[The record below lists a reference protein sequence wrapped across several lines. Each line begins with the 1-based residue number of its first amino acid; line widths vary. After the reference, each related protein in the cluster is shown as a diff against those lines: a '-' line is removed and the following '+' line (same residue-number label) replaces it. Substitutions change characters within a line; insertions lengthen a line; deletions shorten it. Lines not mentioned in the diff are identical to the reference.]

1 MKKTFTNRKLN
12 RAADTNMPGVHIP
25 VLLSETL
32 EQLDLKSGQV
42 VVDCTTNRA
51 GHAIEIAKR
60 IGKTGMLICI
70 DLDSSALAE
79 ARLKFSKLESLGSDI
94 PSIHFVQDNFRNIQ
108 SILNNLNIEKVDRVI
123 ADLGLSSQELD
134 VSGRGFTFMRDEPL
148 LMSFTSPVTDE
159 TLTAKDI
166 VNNWS
171 EKTIADILFHFS
183 DERYAYRIAKKIVEY
198 RASADIETTFQLVE
212 IINSAVP
219 AAYKTGK
226 TNSATKTFQALR
238 MAVNSEI
245 DSITELLNSLPDILK
260 IGGRASII
268 TFHSTEDRT
277 VKDIIRKLREKNIR
291 PLITKATKPSNEEL
305 EKNPRS
311 RSAQLRTYIH
321 HEN

>member
-1 MKKTFTNRKLN
+1 MKKTIRQSRKKT
-12 RAADTNMPGVHIP
+12 DTNIAGEHIP

-32 EQLDLKSGQV
+32 EQLDLKKGQT

-51 GHAIEIAKR
+51 GHSIEIAKR
-60 IGKTGMLICI
+60 IGKTGTLICI
-70 DLDSSALAE
+70 DLDSVALDE
-79 ARLKFSKLESLGSDI
+79 AKLKLETLGSNMPTI
-94 PSIHFVQDNFRNIQ
+94 YFVQDNFRNIQ
-108 SILNNLNIEKVDRVI
+108 SILSGLDIKKVDRVI

-134 VSGRGFTFMRDEPL
+134 ISGRGFSFMRDEPL
-148 LMSFTSPVTDE
+148 LMTFTSPVTDE
-159 TLTAKDI
+159 VLTARDV
-166 VNNWS
+166 VNHWS

-198 RASADIETTFQLVE
+198 RVKKEIETTYELVD

-219 AAYKTGK
+219 AVYKSGK

-245 DSITELLNSLPDILK
+245 DSITELLNVMPDILN
-260 IGGRASII
+260 IDGRVSII

-277 VKDIIRKLREKNIR
+277 VKDIIRKLRDKNIR

-321 HEN
+321 YEN

>member
-1 MKKTFTNRKLN
+1 MKKTIRKS
-12 RAADTNMPGVHIP
+12 DTNVIGEHIP
-25 VLLSETL
+25 VLLVETL
-32 EQLDLKSGQV
+32 EQLDLKSGQI

-60 IGKTGMLICI
+60 IGKTGTLICI
-70 DLDSSALAE
+70 DLDSDALEDA
-79 ARLKFSKLESLGSDI
+79 KIKLDTLGSKI
-94 PSIHFVQDNFRNIQ
+94 PTLYFVQDNFRNTQ
-108 SILNNLNIEKVDRVI
+108 SILENLNIKKVDRVM

-134 VSGRGFTFMRDEPL
+134 VSGRGFSFMRDEPL
-148 LMSFTSPVTDE
+148 LMTFTSPVIDE

-171 EKTIADILFHFS
+171 EKTIADILYHFS

-198 RASADIETTFQLVE
+198 RIHKDINSTYELVQ
-212 IINSAVP
+212 IISSAVP
-219 AAYKTGK
+219 AVYKTGK

-245 DSITELLNSLPDILK
+245 DSIIDLLNSLPNILK
-260 IGGRASII
+260 IEGRASII

-291 PLITKATKPSNEEL
+291 PLITKATKPSSEEL

-311 RSAQLRTYIH
+311 RSAQLRTYIN